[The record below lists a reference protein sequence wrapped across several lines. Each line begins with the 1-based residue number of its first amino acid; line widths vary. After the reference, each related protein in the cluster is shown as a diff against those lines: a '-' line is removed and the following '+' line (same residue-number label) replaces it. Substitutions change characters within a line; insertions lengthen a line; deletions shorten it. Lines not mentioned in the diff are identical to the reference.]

1 MIPLF
6 NQFKGDKPMK
16 IYEVEIIDGVGSDF
30 IKCKAANV
38 REALE
43 IGNLYIRQWSLSN
56 ARIGEIRLVTTK
68 RGCVNNGHG

>member
-1 MIPLF
+1 
-6 NQFKGDKPMK
+6 MK

-30 IKCKAANV
+30 IKCKAANA

-68 RGCVNNGHG
+68 KG

>member
-1 MIPLF
+1 
-6 NQFKGDKPMK
+6 MK
-16 IYEVEIIDGVGSDF
+16 IYEMEIIDGVGSDF

-56 ARIGEIRLVTTK
+56 ARMARFAL
-68 RGCVNNGHG
+68 